1 MVAVVILLT
10 HQLFQP
16 EVVDEVR
23 VVDLVEVV
31 LVVAEVLETG

>member
-16 EVVDEVR
+16 EVVDEVQA
-23 VVDLVEVV
+23 VDLAVV
-31 LVVAEVLETG
+31 VSGAVEVLETG